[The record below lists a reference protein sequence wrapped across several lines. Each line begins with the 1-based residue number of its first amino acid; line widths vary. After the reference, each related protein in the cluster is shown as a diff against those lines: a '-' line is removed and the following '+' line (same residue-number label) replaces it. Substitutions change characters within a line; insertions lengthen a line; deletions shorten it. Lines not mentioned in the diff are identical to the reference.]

1 MLNPKLYNDDTVF
14 LTPLLRKFES
24 VFPCWFNAI
33 VLTRKSN
40 ISGIHY
46 KVGPIKLRNKKT
58 TVMILNWKKLW
69 KLIFKLHTWLIC
81 SATMIRWVLFVP
93 LGRKFFTSK
102 RDMVTAL
109 YSEYLKA
116 NGCSAELIPLSE
128 VYEQAKHKYKRL
140 LKFMRGNKA
149 W

>member
-1 MLNPKLYNDDTVF
+1 
-14 LTPLLRKFES
+14 
-24 VFPCWFNAI
+24 
-33 VLTRKSN
+33 
-40 ISGIHY
+40 
-46 KVGPIKLRNKKT
+46 
-58 TVMILNWKKLW
+58 
-69 KLIFKLHTWLIC
+69 
-81 SATMIRWVLFVP
+81 MIRWVLFVP

-149 W
+149 